1 MTEHAEPAGGDAEPV
16 RRLVDYYERASR
28 RMQGMPVCNP
38 NVVVE
43 AVGIREFGGRRVGVI
58 VTPWFMNLT
67 ILPSPADLATW
78 RAGAVAPIAFPSGL
92 YDFVVSEAGD
102 NGLIATRSLF
112 SMMHEFADQDSTRVA
127 ARAAIDSLFE
137 PTTPERP
144 STPKAAPA
152 LSRRKFLGG

>member
-1 MTEHAEPAGGDAEPV
+1 MNEHAEPPGGDAEPA

-38 NVVVE
+38 NLVVE
-43 AVGIREFGGRRVGVI
+43 SVGIREFDGRRVGVI

-78 RAGAVAPIAFPSGL
+78 RAGAVARIAFPFGL
-92 YDFVVSEAGD
+92 YDFDVSEAGD

-112 SMMHEFADQDSTRVA
+112 SMMHEFADQDSARVA
-127 ARAAIDSLFE
+127 ARAAIDALFE
-137 PTTPERP
+137 PAAPERP
-144 STPKAAPA
+144 STPKTAPA